1 MDLQAAVGMELG
13 NELFVRIARSSLHLP
28 CNVLRNQ
35 IIVLR
40 AFRYIG
46 EMPFAPAFT
55 ARVVRLNQVLD
66 MELQAVQ
73 QAVGQRLGGELLVL
87 FFLMR
92 LRLAQG
98 IEKIAPLLAPGR
110 QQRMPLQRQIRFIAA
125 LQDLRGFQQVAPIQ
139 RARVERENM
148 HVAVQRNLLEQ
159 GHIHR
164 RQRAQTEHE
173 QTRRQAADTPLRQ
186 RVHQRVPQLN
196 AVQRIARTA
205 VQFAPKHRLPGL
217 LVLIMRIQRRH
228 APSGAPRLNPIG
240 AVHQILVEH
249 IGNLTGQM
257 VARQAAFFQ
266 VIVQHAAHA
275 GKRIVLHE
283 FGRLEQL
290 QQPPLHDFAGERA
303 HFRHV
308 GFRLAHQLPRQTG
321 RQAELQVG
329 GNAQMPC
336 PKLVDI
342 AAHALAL
349 HHNVLG
355 GQRIG
360 QGVFVLH

>member
-1 MDLQAAVGMELG
+1 M
-13 NELFVRIARSSLHLP
+13 
-28 CNVLRNQ
+28 
-35 IIVLR
+35 
-40 AFRYIG
+40 
-46 EMPFAPAFT
+46 
-55 ARVVRLNQVLD
+55 
-66 MELQAVQ
+66 
-73 QAVGQRLGGELLVL
+73 
-87 FFLMR
+87 
-92 LRLAQG
+92 
-98 IEKIAPLLAPGR
+98 
-110 QQRMPLQRQIRFIAA
+110 
-125 LQDLRGFQQVAPIQ
+125 
-139 RARVERENM
+139 
-148 HVAVQRNLLEQ
+148 EQ

-186 RVHQRVPQLN
+186 RVHQRVPQLY

-205 VQFAPKHRLPGL
+205 IQFAPKHRLPRL
-217 LVLIMRIQRRH
+217 LVLIMRIQCRH
-228 APSGAPRLNPIG
+228 TPPSAPRFNPIG

-329 GNAQMPC
+329 GNAQMPR

-349 HHNVLG
+349 HHNVFG

-360 QGVFVLH
+360 QGVFVLHRQHHVGQRFESVGLVEVEHGGVVVGMGLGGKSSLHVKESGLKIWF